1 MVALAQAGISVTHNA
16 NAQWQQTK
24 AHPVAENQLAP
35 GDLVFYTGS
44 DGSLTA
50 PGHVGIYVGNGAII
64 DAPYTGAN
72 VRFDP
77 LTGISG
83 YVGATD
89 PYAATPPSAPPRRF
103 RPAPTWPPPAP

>member
-1 MVALAQAGISVTHNA
+1 MAALAQAGITVPRNA
-16 NAQWQQTK
+16 NAQWQQTR

-35 GDLVFYTGS
+35 GDLVFYAGS

-50 PGHVGIYVGNGAII
+50 PGHVGIYLGNGAII

-77 LTGISG
+77 LTSLGG

-89 PYAATPPSAPPRRF
+89 PYATTSPPAPPRRSL
-103 RPAPTWPPPAP
+103 PSATWPPPP